1 MRWLISVLLGAAL
14 AAGPALARAP
24 EPREAVA
31 IDRFMGRWY
40 EILRT
45 PNSHQRDC
53 FGASQVWSQPE
64 EGRFSILQ
72 QCHRGSPNGPVRR
85 VETRARSLNPG
96 VNTKWEASFFGGLI
110 RRQYWVLDRADDYR
124 WMIASTSGGDY
135 VSVLAREPS
144 LPAAQTQA
152 LLNRISDMGLDVDK
166 LQSAP

>member
-1 MRWLISVLLGAAL
+1 MRWLIPILLGAAL
-14 AAGPALARAP
+14 AGPAQARAP
-24 EPREAVA
+24 EPREPIA

-45 PNSHQRDC
+45 PNRHQSDC
-53 FGASQVWSQPE
+53 FGASQVWSQTE

-72 QCHRGSPNGPVRR
+72 QCHRGSPTGPLRR

-110 RRQYWVLDRADDYR
+110 RRQYWVLDRAVDYG
-124 WMIASTSGGDY
+124 WMIASTSTGDY

-144 LPAAQTQA
+144 LSAAQTQA
-152 LLNRISDMGLDVDK
+152 LLNRISDMGLDADK
-166 LQSAP
+166 LQSAS